1 MNAEIVSV
9 GTEILLGQI
18 VDTNAAVLGDLFA
31 ELGISHTHRQTV
43 GDNLDRLVGALKL
56 ALSRS
61 DVVVTIGGLGP
72 TLDDLTRQGIAAALE
87 DEMVLDEGVA
97 SGLRELFKS
106 RRLPWT
112 EAQDRQAMRPTCAT
126 PIDNPN
132 GTAPGLICRAGN
144 KVVIAMPG
152 PKFEF
157 IPMAHGPVRQALMA
171 AGAGGQVIHSRTVR
185 IAGMGESM
193 VERELGP
200 EIMNSEQPTVAPYAK
215 TAEVHLR
222 VTARAATV
230 AEADTLIDPMV
241 ARIREKLGPVVYGF
255 NETTLEAAVIA
266 RLVERGETIATA
278 ESCTGGLLGG
288 RLTSVAGASSALV
301 GGFVA
306 YTAEQKMAM
315 LGVPEDVI
323 AEHTVYSEECA
334 AAMATG
340 ARAKLGTTWALSTTG
355 IAGPDGGTEDKPVG
369 LVYVGL
375 AGTEG
380 VSVTELRS
388 RGDRETIRFRATQAA
403 LVALRKALM

>member
-97 SGLRELFKS
+97 NGLRELFKS

-126 PIDNPN
+126 AIDNPN
-132 GTAPGLICRAGN
+132 GTAPGLICRKGG
-144 KVVIAMPG
+144 KTIIAMPG

-157 IPMAHGPVRQALMA
+157 TPMAHGPVRAALMQ

-288 RLTSVAGASSALV
+288 RLTSVAGASEALF

-306 YTAEQKMAM
+306 YSAEQKIAM
-315 LGVPEDVI
+315 LDVPADVI
-323 AEHTVYSEECA
+323 AVHTVYSEECA

-340 ARAKLGTTWALSTTG
+340 ARARLGSTWALSITG

-375 AGTEG
+375 AGPDG

-388 RGDRETIRFRATQAA
+388 RGDRETIRFRATQTA